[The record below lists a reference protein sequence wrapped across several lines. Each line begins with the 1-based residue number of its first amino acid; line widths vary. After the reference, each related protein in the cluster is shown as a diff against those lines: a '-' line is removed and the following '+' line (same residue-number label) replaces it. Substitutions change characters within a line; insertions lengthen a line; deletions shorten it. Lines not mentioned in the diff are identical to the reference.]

1 MAFCADA
8 RRRFRNFEALHVVL
22 QQRSPLYRQ
31 LRLAPPSKRLFSIN
45 QDAAFV
51 HERRRDL
58 DIYLKTLLRCGQG
71 FAWANTGH
79 QLWLYRSID
88 RCCLGWKSVLLM
100 PCSDASLQPP
110 GEH

>member
-1 MAFCADA
+1 M
-8 RRRFRNFEALHVVL
+8 L

-58 DIYLKTLLRCGQG
+58 DIYLKTLLRCGQNL
-71 FAWANTGH
+71 A
-79 QLWLYRSID
+79 
-88 RCCLGWKSVLLM
+88 
-100 PCSDASLQPP
+100 
-110 GEH
+110 